1 MRYYVIANSP
11 EDKQSLLLSLAG
23 LVIDSEPGSLR
34 NILISDINPEDL
46 QQDPRVRNIHPH
58 PDDWPGLE
66 IKLFAE

>member
-1 MRYYVIANSP
+1 MRYYVTACSP

-23 LVIDSEPGSLR
+23 LVVDSEPGSLR
-34 NILISDINPEDL
+34 NILMAGINPEDL
-46 QQDPRVRNIHPH
+46 QHDPRVSSIHLH